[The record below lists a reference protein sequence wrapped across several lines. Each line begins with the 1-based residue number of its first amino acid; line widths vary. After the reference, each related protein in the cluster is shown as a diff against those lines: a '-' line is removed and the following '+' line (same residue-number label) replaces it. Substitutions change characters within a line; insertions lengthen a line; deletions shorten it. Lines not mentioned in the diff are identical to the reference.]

1 MSALEKHAQTMHHNQ
16 QVRAHVTTGK
26 GPAINTEDVC
36 QLAEAM
42 WSKFGPAQLIPPA
55 SKIPTARFSQLV
67 SQLGTLNMVSKLA
80 DKLQVNLQT
89 SLPRSMQGGNA
100 KQQKQIH
107 HAEGQVI
114 LTVWTVRC
122 VCASYMLHH
131 MSPSIIF
138 IVGTDMPSCTD
149 DTLRNLVASVSFVI
163 RSKVAT
169 PYGTL

>member
-1 MSALEKHAQTMHHNQ
+1 
-16 QVRAHVTTGK
+16 
-26 GPAINTEDVC
+26 
-36 QLAEAM
+36 
-42 WSKFGPAQLIPPA
+42 
-55 SKIPTARFSQLV
+55 
-67 SQLGTLNMVSKLA
+67 
-80 DKLQVNLQT
+80 
-89 SLPRSMQGGNA
+89 MQGGNA

-149 DTLRNLVASVSFVI
+149 DTLRNLVASISFVI